1 MPSLSA
7 KLSRES
13 CIRPSN
19 SSRSRESW
27 ITRPEAPM
35 GTGGWADRGLWEA
48 CGFAEARFK
57 AVPPSSSR
65 EKPRPVERPDGRSR
79 PLHFSTKIG
88 TPLCVMELDASKVD
102 DAVLALLYLGLHE
115 GTRAWKGFDWD
126 AMVRLHRAGLISDP
140 RGKAKSV

>member
-13 CIRPSN
+13 CMRPSN

-65 EKPRPVERPDGRSR
+65 EKPRPVERQDGRSR

-88 TPLCVMELDASKVD
+88 TPS
-102 DAVLALLYLGLHE
+102 
-115 GTRAWKGFDWD
+115 TSS
-126 AMVRLHRAGLISDP
+126 RAGGGGDIVISDGNCYIEEDLHDFQVLK
-140 RGKAKSV
+140 RR

>member
-13 CIRPSN
+13 CMRPSN

-88 TPLCVMELDASKVD
+88 TPSETIRGHVFCSF
-102 DAVLALLYLGLHE
+102 LALVLRQELQARLQKHGHDVEWADVIHDLNQLHTTE
-115 GTRAWKGFDWD
+115 VQQD
-126 AMVRLHRAGLISDP
+126 
-140 RGKAKSV
+140 